1 MSIDFEEIPDFT
13 THIDIDSLLLKGQE
27 NRTPNKLGLYRTVA
41 LVVGSSGSGKSTTLL
56 SMLLSDSIDEYDY
69 YIICLPTESMESGIY
84 RTLKEKELPIVWV
97 NIDDENLPSI
107 KEIQAMNHQVAKQ
120 MKKEMKDFKCCL
132 ILDDF
137 ITNKKIQ
144 PMVKRYLTQLSRAS
158 CSLFMLTQTYNNL
171 EPAYRK
177 SANLFILFCATLTFR
192 VFTEIMRSYYIHG
205 NFTPEQ
211 LKTLYNCFK
220 SEYHEPVILINNE
233 DKNKSMIYKNHY
245 IKFLND
251 D

>member
-1 MSIDFEEIPDFT
+1 MSIEFEDIPDFT

-41 LVVGSSGSGKSTTLL
+41 LVIGSSGSGKSTAIL
-56 SMLLSDSIDEYDY
+56 SMLLTESIEKYDY
-69 YIICLPTESMESGIY
+69 YIICLPTESMDSGIY
-84 RTLKEKELPIVWV
+84 KTLKEKKELPIVWI

-107 KEIQAMNHQVAKQ
+107 SEIQNMNREIAKQ
-120 MKKEMKDFKCCL
+120 MKKETKDFKVAM

-137 ITNKKIQ
+137 ISIKKIQ

-158 CSLFMLTQTYNNL
+158 CSLYMLTQTYNNL

-177 SANLFILFCATLTFR
+177 SANVFILFCATITFR

-233 DKNKSMIYKNHY
+233 DKNKSMIYKNNY
-245 IKFLND
+245 IKFIND
-251 D
+251 